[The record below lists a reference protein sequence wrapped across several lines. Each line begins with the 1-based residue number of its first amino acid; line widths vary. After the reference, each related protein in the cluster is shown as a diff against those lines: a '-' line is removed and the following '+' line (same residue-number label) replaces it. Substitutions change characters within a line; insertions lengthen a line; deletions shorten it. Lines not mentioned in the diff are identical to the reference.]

1 MLFVGV
7 DLGTSATK
15 FLLVDEK
22 GEILNTVT
30 KEYPLSFPHPGWSEQ
45 SPEEWMKACLE
56 GIPELL
62 KGQNADEVAGL
73 SVAGQMH
80 GLVILDED
88 DNVIFYH
95 TCTCTIS

>member
-45 SPEEWMKACLE
+45 SPEEWMRRTFRCR
-56 GIPELL
+56 
-62 KGQNADEVAGL
+62 ADARAG
-73 SVAGQMH
+73 
-80 GLVILDED
+80 
-88 DNVIFYH
+88 YP
-95 TCTCTIS
+95 